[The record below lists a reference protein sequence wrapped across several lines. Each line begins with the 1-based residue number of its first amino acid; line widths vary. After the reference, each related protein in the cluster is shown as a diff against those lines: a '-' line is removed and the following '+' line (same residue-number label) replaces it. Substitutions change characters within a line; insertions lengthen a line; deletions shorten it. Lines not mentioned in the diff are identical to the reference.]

1 MVTARM
7 RQAAKELEHTLVM
20 EIVEEEQRPQGSRGR
35 YSQDPSVSALVQ
47 KVLGTVDTNRCVK
60 ARVAE
65 AELINK
71 LAMHLRHHATSKG
84 GLRLHTQHLPD
95 GWLRAW
101 VERVKGVGK

>member
-7 RQAAKELEHTLVM
+7 KRAAQELEGALVT

-35 YSQDPSVSALVQ
+35 YSQDPSVASLVS
-47 KVLGTVDTNRCVK
+47 KVLSTVDTNRCIK

-65 AELINK
+65 ADLINK